1 MTTGKYI
8 FTLIWPAVVALL
20 YNMTGA
26 KKVPVRV
33 LEKNEPRVGWGWAL
47 LLSIPLIIIA
57 AQRGYFADTT
67 AYIKSFQSMPDSIS
81 EIRNYMMTVQKD
93 ELFSFV
99 SVLIKVF
106 ITKNY
111 EVYLGILAT
120 FQMLV
125 LGKIFRK
132 YSTDFFMSMF
142 LFIASTDYLSWMFN
156 GLRQFTA
163 VCIILLAFNFIL
175 SKKYLFAILIILFAS
190 FFHGSALLVIPFVF
204 IVQGKAWNKKT
215 ILFLFGVIIA
225 VAFVDQFTNIL
236 DSALADTQ
244 YKNVVSD
251 WSEFKDDGTNFL
263 RVLVYSVPAIIS
275 LYGRKKIQ
283 KANDPLINICTN
295 MSIASAGIYIVSM
308 FTSGIY
314 IGRLPIYFSLFSY
327 ILLPWELNNL
337 FHYNFKIII
346 KNISIISYILYS
358 LFLLLYQYSMFK

>member
-20 YNMTGA
+20 YKLTGER
-26 KKVPVRV
+26 KVPVRV
-33 LEKNEPRVGWGWAL
+33 LGKTEPRVGWGWAL
-47 LLSIPLIIIA
+47 LLAIPLIIIA
-57 AQRGYFADTT
+57 AQRGYYADTT
-67 AYIKSFQSMPDSIS
+67 AYIISFRNMPDSLS
-81 EIRNYMMTVQKD
+81 EIVSYMQTVQKD

-99 SVLIKVF
+99 SVIIKVF

-111 EVYLGILAT
+111 EVYLGILAA
-120 FQMLV
+120 FQMFV
-125 LGKIFRK
+125 LAKIYRK
-132 YSTDFFMSMF
+132 YSTDFFLSMF
-142 LFIASTDYLSWMFN
+142 LFVASTDYLSWMFN

-163 VCIILLAFNFIL
+163 VCIILLGFYFIL
-175 SKKYLFAILIILFAS
+175 NKKYLFAIIIILFAS

-215 ILFLFGVIIA
+215 LLFLFGVIIA
-225 VAFVDQFTNIL
+225 VTFVDQFTDIL
-236 DSALADTQ
+236 DTALSDTQ

-275 LYGRKKIQ
+275 LYGRKTIQ

-295 MSIASAGIYIVSM
+295 MSIASAGIYVVSM

-327 ILLPWELNNL
+327 ILLPWELNYL

-346 KNISIISYILYS
+346 KNITIISYILYS

>member
-20 YNMTGA
+20 YNMSGA

-33 LEKNEPRVGWGWAL
+33 LGKNEPRVGWGWAL
-47 LLSIPLIIIA
+47 LLAIPLIVVA
-57 AQRGYFADTT
+57 AQRGYFADTS
-67 AYIKSFQSMPDSIS
+67 AYILSFRNMPDSVS
-81 EIRNYMMTVQKD
+81 EISSYMQTVQKD

-99 SVLIKVF
+99 SLIIKVF

-125 LGKIFRK
+125 LAKIYRK

-142 LFIASTDYLSWMFN
+142 LFVASTDYLSWMFN

-163 VCIILLAFNFIL
+163 VCIILLAYNFIL
-175 SKKYLFAILIILFAS
+175 TKKYLFAIIVILFAS
-190 FFHGSALLVIPFVF
+190 FFHGSALLVIPFIF
-204 IVQGKAWNKKT
+204 IVQGKAWNKKNL
-215 ILFLFGVIIA
+215 LFLFGVIIA
-225 VAFVDQFTNIL
+225 VSFVDQFTDIL
-236 DSALADTQ
+236 DTALSDTQ

-251 WSEFKDDGTNFL
+251 WTQGQDDGTNIL

-275 LYGRKKIQ
+275 LYGKRTID
-283 KANDPLINICTN
+283 KADNRLINICTN
-295 MSIASAGIYIVSM
+295 MSIASAGIYVVSM

-327 ILLPWELNNL
+327 ILLPWEISQI
-337 FHYNFKIII
+337 FS
-346 KNISIISYILYS
+346 KNSSKLISFILYVCYIG
-358 LFLLLYQYSMFK
+358 FFCYSIFITWG

>member
-26 KKVPVRV
+26 KKVPIRV
-33 LEKNEPRVGWGWAL
+33 LGKNEPRVGWGWVL
-47 LLSIPLIIIA
+47 LLAIPLIIVA

-67 AYIKSFQSMPDSIS
+67 AYIISFRNMPDSLS
-81 EIRNYMMTVQKD
+81 EIVSYMQTVQKD

-125 LGKIFRK
+125 LAKIYRK

-142 LFIASTDYLSWMFN
+142 LFVASTDYISWMFN

-175 SKKYLFAILIILFAS
+175 TKKYLFAILIILFAS
-190 FFHGSALLVIPFVF
+190 FFHGSALLVIPFIF

-215 ILFLFGVIIA
+215 LLFLFGVIIA

-251 WSEFKDDGTNFL
+251 WTQGHDDGTNIF

-275 LYGRKKIQ
+275 LYGKHTID
-283 KANDPLINICTN
+283 KADNRLINICTN
-295 MSIASAGIYIVSM
+295 MSIASAGIYVVSM

-327 ILLPWELNNL
+327 ILLPWEISHI
-337 FHYNFKIII
+337 FS
-346 KNISIISYILYS
+346 KNSSKLISFILYVCYIGFFCYS
-358 LFLLLYQYSMFK
+358 LFITWG

>member
-33 LEKNEPRVGWGWAL
+33 LGKNEHRVGWGWAL
-47 LLSIPLIIIA
+47 FLAIPLIIIA

-67 AYIKSFQSMPDSIS
+67 AYIISFRNMPDSVS
-81 EIRNYMMTVQKD
+81 EISSYMQTVQKD

-99 SVLIKVF
+99 SLIIKVF

-111 EVYLGILAT
+111 EIYLGILAT

-125 LGKIFRK
+125 LAKTFRK

-142 LFIASTDYLSWMFN
+142 LFVASTDYLSWMFN

-175 SKKYLFAILIILFAS
+175 TKKYLFAIIVILFAS
-190 FFHGSALLVIPFVF
+190 FFHGSALLVIPFIF

-215 ILFLFGVIIA
+215 LLFLFGVIVA

-251 WSEFKDDGTNFL
+251 WTQGQDDGTNIL

-275 LYGRKKIQ
+275 LYGKRTIDKS
-283 KANDPLINICTN
+283 NNRLINICTN
-295 MSIASAGIYIVSM
+295 MSIASAGIYLVSM

-327 ILLPWELNNL
+327 ILLPWVIYHI
-337 FHYNFKIII
+337 FSRDISKVIKIILYFCYI
-346 KNISIISYILYS
+346 VFYIIQV
-358 LFLLLYQYSMFK
+358 FFTW

>member
-8 FTLIWPAVVALL
+8 FTLIWPVVVALI

-33 LEKNEPRVGWGWAL
+33 LGKNEPRVGWGWAL
-47 LLSIPLIIIA
+47 LLAIPLIVGA

-67 AYIKSFQSMPDSIS
+67 AYILGFRSIPTNIA
-81 EIRNYMMTVQKD
+81 ELPAYMQTVSKD

-99 SVLIKVF
+99 SALIKIF
-106 ITKNY
+106 ITQND
-111 EVYLGILAT
+111 EVYLGILAA
-120 FQMLV
+120 FQMLT
-125 LGKIFRK
+125 LAKIYRK
-132 YSTDFFMSMF
+132 YSTDFFMSIF

-163 VCIILLAFNFIL
+163 VCIILFAFHFIL
-175 SKKYLFAILIILFAS
+175 TKKYLFAIIVILFAS
-190 FFHGSALLVIPFVF
+190 FFHGSALLVIPFIF

-215 ILFLFGVIIA
+215 LLFLFGVIIA

-236 DSALADTQ
+236 DTALADTQ

-251 WSEFKDDGTNFL
+251 WTQGQDDGTNIL

-275 LYGRKKIQ
+275 LYGKRTID
-283 KANDPLINICTN
+283 KADNRLINICTN
-295 MSIASAGIYIVSM
+295 MSIASAGIYVVSM

-327 ILLPWELNNL
+327 ILLPWEITQIFSRNMSKVV
-337 FHYNFKIII
+337 KIVLYFCYIVFYII
-346 KNISIISYILYS
+346 QV
-358 LFLLLYQYSMFK
+358 FFTW

>member
-33 LEKNEPRVGWGWAL
+33 LGKNEPRVGWGWAL
-47 LLSIPLIIIA
+47 LLAIPLIVVA
-57 AQRGYFADTT
+57 AQRGYFADTS
-67 AYIKSFQSMPDSIS
+67 AYILSFRNMPDSVS
-81 EIRNYMMTVQKD
+81 EISSYMQTVQKD

-99 SVLIKVF
+99 SLIIKVF

-111 EVYLGILAT
+111 EVYLGILAS
-120 FQMLV
+120 FQMLI
-125 LGKIFRK
+125 LAKIYRK

-142 LFIASTDYLSWMFN
+142 LFVASTDYLSWMFN

-175 SKKYLFAILIILFAS
+175 TKKYLFAILIILFAS
-190 FFHGSALLVIPFVF
+190 FFHGSALLVIPFIF

-215 ILFLFGVIIA
+215 LLFLFGVIVA

-251 WSEFKDDGTNFL
+251 WTQGQDDGTNIL

-275 LYGRKKIQ
+275 LYGKRSID
-283 KANDPLINICTN
+283 KADNRLINICTN
-295 MSIASAGIYIVSM
+295 MSIASAGIYLVSM

-327 ILLPWELNNL
+327 ILLPWE
-337 FHYNFKIII
+337 I
-346 KNISIISYILYS
+346 KNIFSLNFKKVFNFIMIIMYLIYYFFILIFQFGV
-358 LFLLLYQYSMFK
+358 L